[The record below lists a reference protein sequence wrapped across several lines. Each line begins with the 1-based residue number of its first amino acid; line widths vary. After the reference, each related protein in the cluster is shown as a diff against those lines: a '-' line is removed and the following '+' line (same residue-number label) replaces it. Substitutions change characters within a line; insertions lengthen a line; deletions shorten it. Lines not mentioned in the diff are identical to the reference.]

1 MGKRALGI
9 PAVDASSLSRKSRW
23 ARLGIHVPKTSAAS
37 STHASAGSSADGTPG
52 EQLRAAQHHR
62 GDAPVLRHGAKLL
75 PKKQRP
81 SDALSS
87 LNEALEVYEVDKY
100 AVSGRASRRSVE
112 STWLEYYIKA
122 RRLKPQLAVSPFPLT
137 SEGIAAV
144 GSLMKLD
151 GYRSFA
157 NYLSWAKGAHILRD
171 HQWTPRLELELKQ
184 GSRSVARGL
193 GVARQSGA
201 LVLSEVAKLKQRFDD
216 LPVDLPFA
224 PVPAVLL
231 GSLWILRE
239 IELAWATWQDVAI
252 DESGM
257 VVSWFLP
264 VSKVDPTAKANTRS
278 WGCLC
283 NSLQQSGCPYH
294 IMLAHR
300 KALLEHFEFQP
311 DQVPSGFPLFPDA
324 TGKVVQK
331 RCMVA
336 AIERI
341 VTALELPT
349 KGQNGRRLYG
359 GHTLRVSGARFW
371 VGLGLEVY
379 KVQVFARWGSDVILR
394 YVADVPLVGITD
406 QVLKL
411 ADRKEDKAQSSSE
424 FKALAAHVQGALD
437 ELQVLREAQERHVQ
451 DVSSRL
457 SVLQSHEPPMFLRN
471 MDSRT
476 GAMHKVLFAGLGA
489 HWSAW
494 RSFCGWRFGRANYEF
509 QGSFSEADSL
519 CEKCFPE
526 HRAARPGADSD
537 SCVSASDAS
546 ASGSN

>member
-62 GDAPVLRHGAKLL
+62 G
-75 PKKQRP
+75 
-81 SDALSS
+81 
-87 LNEALEVYEVDKY
+87 
-100 AVSGRASRRSVE
+100 
-112 STWLEYYIKA
+112 
-122 RRLKPQLAVSPFPLT
+122 
-137 SEGIAAV
+137 
-144 GSLMKLD
+144 
-151 GYRSFA
+151 
-157 NYLSWAKGAHILRD
+157 
-171 HQWTPRLELELKQ
+171 
-184 GSRSVARGL
+184 
-193 GVARQSGA
+193 
-201 LVLSEVAKLKQRFDD
+201 
-216 LPVDLPFA
+216 
-224 PVPAVLL
+224 
-231 GSLWILRE
+231 
-239 IELAWATWQDVAI
+239 
-252 DESGM
+252 
-257 VVSWFLP
+257 
-264 VSKVDPTAKANTRS
+264 
-278 WGCLC
+278 
-283 NSLQQSGCPYH
+283 
-294 IMLAHR
+294 
-300 KALLEHFEFQP
+300 
-311 DQVPSGFPLFPDA
+311 
-324 TGKVVQK
+324 
-331 RCMVA
+331 
-336 AIERI
+336 
-341 VTALELPT
+341 
-349 KGQNGRRLYG
+349 
-359 GHTLRVSGARFW
+359 
-371 VGLGLEVY
+371 
-379 KVQVFARWGSDVILR
+379 
-394 YVADVPLVGITD
+394 D